1 MATATIEK
9 SKELRQKNTNGL
21 AVEFPR
27 EIAIAYPL
35 MAYPLPFGPD
45 EPVDA
50 VHEPKDLPAATAT
63 NVSVPLHRD
72 DFLTSLVGRVA
83 AFHDWLLGPPQS
95 ERDRVNARLIR
106 ARDYL
111 HWSG

>member
-9 SKELRQKNTNGL
+9 SKELRQETTKGR
-21 AVEFPR
+21 AVDFPR
-27 EIAIAYPL
+27 EIGIAYPL

-50 VHEPKDLPAATAT
+50 GQEPEGQPAATAT
-63 NVSVPLHRD
+63 NVSLLLHRD

-83 AFHDWLLGPPQS
+83 AFHDWLLGPPLS

-111 HWSG
+111 LWSG